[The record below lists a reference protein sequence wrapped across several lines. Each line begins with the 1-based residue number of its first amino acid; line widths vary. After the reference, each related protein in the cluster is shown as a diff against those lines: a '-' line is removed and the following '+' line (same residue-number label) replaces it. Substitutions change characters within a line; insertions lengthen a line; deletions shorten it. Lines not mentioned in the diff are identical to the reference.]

1 MTEAMAVYG
10 MVFAK
15 LAIGLLAIILQI
27 NLMGKGNLAPTSALD
42 QLQNYVLGG
51 IIGGIIYND
60 QIGILQFM
68 LVLIL
73 WTILVMTLKFLKG
86 NLRFFKTILDGHPV
100 IVIEKGHI
108 LTDECMRY
116 GIQAAELK
124 LKLRVAGVQYV
135 TDVKRAVLEQ
145 NGQLNIVQF
154 GEDNIRFDLID
165 DGQINQFTLDVIEK
179 GQDWLEE
186 EVEKQGYKIKEVY
199 IAEYKDGEVV
209 IYPYE
214 KKHRPQIVKTL
225 KDKTS
230 HTKDK
235 LKSKL

>member
-10 MVFAK
+10 MAFAK

>member
-51 IIGGIIYND
+51 IIGAIIYND

-179 GQDWLEE
+179 DRDWLEQA
-186 EVEKQGYKIKEVY
+186 QGYSIKDVY
-199 IAEYKDGEVV
+199 IAEYNGGKVV

>member
-1 MTEAMAVYG
+1 MIESMTIYG

-51 IIGGIIYND
+51 IIGAIIYND

-73 WTILVMTLKFLKG
+73 WTILVMSLKFLKG
-86 NLRFFKTILDGHPV
+86 NLSFFKTILDGHPV
-100 IVIEKGHI
+100 IVIEKGHV
-108 LTDECMRY
+108 LTEECMRY

-124 LKLRVAGVQYV
+124 LKLRTAGVQYV

-145 NGQLNIVQF
+145 NGQ
-154 GEDNIRFDLID
+154 
-165 DGQINQFTLDVIEK
+165 
-179 GQDWLEE
+179 
-186 EVEKQGYKIKEVY
+186 
-199 IAEYKDGEVV
+199 
-209 IYPYE
+209 P
-214 KKHRPQIVKTL
+214 
-225 KDKTS
+225 
-230 HTKDK
+230 
-235 LKSKL
+235 